1 MEPKTQTQAKT
12 QAEAADAAV
21 PGGTSGATSTAAW
34 DLPYPPLAL
43 VHPLALSATTTR
55 HLREFL
61 AQRGLTA
68 TASLARPR
76 LLKELGAS

>member
-1 MEPKTQTQAKT
+1 MEPKTETQA
-12 QAEAADAAV
+12 QAEAADAATTET
-21 PGGTSGATSTAAW
+21 TSGATDTAAW
-34 DLPYPPLAL
+34 DLPYPPGGAGASSGAGAN
-43 VHPLALSATTTR
+43 HDAG
-55 HLREFL
+55 LREFL

>member
-1 MEPKTQTQAKT
+1 MEPKTETQAKT
-12 QAEAADAAV
+12 EAQAADAT
-21 PGGTSGATSTAAW
+21 TSGATDTAAW
-34 DLPYPPLAL
+34 DLPYPPGGAGAPSGAGA
-43 VHPLALSATTTR
+43 HHDAG
-55 HLREFL
+55 LREFL

>member
-12 QAEAADAAV
+12 EAQAAV
-21 PGGTSGATSTAAW
+21 PATTSGATDTAAW

-43 VHPLALSATTTR
+43 VHPLALAPTMTR